1 MNLIEEK
8 CYIFFCSTRAL
19 YPETF
24 FLGYT
29 EMNVESIVELIGV
42 KIDKDLTFENHIDNI
57 CKKPRCKL
65 AALKRLRPF
74 ISEEKAVLL
83 ANSYVQSQFSYVQS
97 QFSYVQSQFSYCSLI
112 WMFCSK
118 TLNSKINKIH
128 ERTLRTIYLDF
139 NSSFMELLNCSNQV
153 TIHIQNLRRLMLI
166 VYKAVNKLLYIK
178 Q

>member
-1 MNLIEEK
+1 MNMIEEK
-8 CYIFFCSTRAL
+8 CYIFFYSTRAL

-74 ISEEKAVLL
+74 ISEEKVVLL
-83 ANSYVQSQFSYVQS
+83 ANSYVQSQFSY
-97 QFSYVQSQFSYCSLI
+97 CSSI

-139 NSSFMELLNCSNQV
+139 NSSFMELLNCFNQV